1 MLSRNKY
8 ITVLFIITSTLFSS
22 LNASHLINGNNE
34 PFLIVQDTIMKKTI
48 KNDTIKPE
56 SIKYDTI
63 NTESIKTDSNGTI
76 SAIQDS
82 IKLITTIKDSLSTPP
97 LDTLNQNLLVIQD
110 SIPIIRDSFSV
121 EYFTAR
127 IDSFALGKI
136 HPLDTSLFG
145 IQNYDPTYQAGS
157 YYANLGNVG
166 LPAKNLRFKPR
177 ISEGFNYRYSP
188 LDIHTYT
195 NENVKYYRLFRPF
208 TELYYVS
215 GPKKENN
222 LRVIHSQ
229 NISRGLNVGINF
241 KFINAP
247 GLYEQQQSDNKNL
260 YVTARYSTKN
270 GRYGF
275 IANYIHDKLII
286 EENGGLV
293 NDSAFIFSLEVNRKL
308 IGVNLKQAKNTLKKG
323 SIYLNQYFNI
333 GRAPYI
339 TTDTLGQKSRH
350 QGLPL
355 GQLSHTFSIERKSF
369 IFEDIKEDSA
379 YFQNFD
385 PILNSTGTF
394 DSTRILRIENQ
405 VKWSNLGYEIQ
416 PADKPIYMYFG
427 IKQLYTEVYDT
438 ITRQSF
444 HNIIPKAGISTFLFK
459 SFRLNMD
466 GFYVLGDHNDG
477 DYSLHTNIRQYI
489 GNEDSNYG
497 SLKLHAEIAKQSPSW
512 FYNLYHGN
520 YLRWETDFVAEK
532 YFTLQADYS
541 YKGITAG
548 VTYQKIDNYIF
559 MDKTAHPIQT
569 EITQSI
575 FTATLD
581 VMKKLGNFSLDAH
594 LIYQK
599 PKSDSLLRVPEFHGS
614 ISINYTRSLFKN
626 ATTVQPGIEIFYNT
640 AYFADAY
647 MPATRSFY
655 LQNMNKIGN
664 AVYADL
670 YLNFTIKNTMFFFK
684 YQHFNAAVTG
694 YNYFLVPHYP
704 MPDYAIKFGVIWRFI
719 D

>member
-8 ITVLFIITSTLFSS
+8 ITLLIIITSTLFSS
-22 LNASHLINGNNE
+22 VYPSHLTDGNKN
-34 PFLIVQDTIMKKTI
+34 PFFIPQDTLQQKSP

-56 SIKYDTI
+56 KIKRDTIQFNSVIQDTI
-63 NTESIKTDSNGTI
+63 NLTE
-76 SAIQDS
+76 
-82 IKLITTIKDSLSTPP
+82 TIKDTKSATP
-97 LDTLNQNLLVIQD
+97 LDTLNQKILETQD
-110 SIPIIRDSFSV
+110 SIPIIRDSFLV

-136 HPLDTSLFG
+136 HRIDTSLFG
-145 IQNYDPTYQAGS
+145 IQNYNLTYKAGS

-166 LPAKNLRFKPR
+166 LPAKYLRFKPQ

-188 LDIHTYT
+188 LDLHTYT
-195 NENVKYYRLFRPF
+195 YEDVKYYRLYRPY
-208 TELYYVS
+208 TELYFVS
-215 GPKKENN
+215 GGKKENN
-222 LRVIHSQ
+222 FRVIHSQ
-229 NISRGLNVGINF
+229 NISRGLNVGLNF
-241 KFINAP
+241 KFINSP
-247 GLYEQQQSDNKNL
+247 GIYEKQRSDNKNL
-260 YVTARYSTKN
+260 YVTARYSTRN

-293 NDSAFIFSLEVNRKL
+293 NDSAFKFSLEVNRKL
-308 IGVNLKQAKNTLKKG
+308 IGINLQDAKNTLKKG

-339 TTDTLGQKSRH
+339 TADTLGRKTRH

-355 GQLSHTFSIERKSF
+355 GQISHTLSIERKSF

-379 YFQNFD
+379 YYQKFD
-385 PILNSTGTF
+385 PILNRTSTF
-394 DSTRILRIENQ
+394 DSTRIFKIENQ
-405 VKWSNLGYEIQ
+405 IKWSNLGYEIQ

-438 ITRQSF
+438 IVKQSF
-444 HNIIPKAGISTFLFK
+444 NNIIPKAGLSTFLFK
-459 SFRLNMD
+459 SFRLNLE

-477 DYSLHTNIRQYI
+477 DYYLQANIRQFI
-489 GNEDSNYG
+489 GNEDRNYG
-497 SLKLHAEIAKQSPSW
+497 FLNLHAEIIKQSPSW

-520 YLRWETDFVAEK
+520 YLRWETDFTAEK
-532 YFTLQADYS
+532 YLTLEADYS

-548 VTYQKIDNYIF
+548 INYQKIDNYIF
-559 MDKTAHPIQT
+559 MDKTAHPNQT
-569 EITQSI
+569 EITQSLI
-575 FTATLD
+575 TATLD
-581 VMKKLGNFSLDAH
+581 VIKRFRDFRIDAH
-594 LIYQK
+594 MIYQK

-614 ISINYTRSLFKN
+614 ISFNYTKSLFQN
-626 ATTVQPGIEIFYNT
+626 ATTIQPGIEVFYNT

-655 LQNMNKIGN
+655 LQNTNKIGN
-664 AVYADL
+664 AIYADL
-670 YLNFTIKNTMFFFK
+670 YLNFTIKNTMFFLK
-684 YQHFNAAVTG
+684 YQHFNAAITG

-704 MPDYAIKFGVIWRFI
+704 MPDYAIKFGVIWKFV

>member
-1 MLSRNKY
+1 MLSGNKY
-8 ITVLFIITSTLFSS
+8 ITFLFIISSTLFSS
-22 LNASHLINGNNE
+22 LYASHFTDENKKPLFIT
-34 PFLIVQDTIMKKTI
+34 QDTIPQKSIKK
-48 KNDTIKPE
+48 DTIKPWK
-56 SIKYDTI
+56 IKEDTI
-63 NTESIKTDSNGTI
+63 QSI

-82 IKLITTIKDSLSTPP
+82 INLIGTIKDSLVAAP
-97 LDTLNQNLLVIQD
+97 LDTLNPNKLKTQD
-110 SIPIIRDSFSV
+110 SIPIIRDSFLV

-136 HPLDTSLFG
+136 HRLDTSLSG

-166 LPAKNLRFKPR
+166 LPAKNLRFKPQ

-247 GLYEQQQSDNKNL
+247 GLYEHQRSDNKNL
-260 YVTARYSTKN
+260 YVTARYSTRN

-293 NDSAFIFSLEVNRKL
+293 NDSAFTFSLEVNRKL
-308 IGVNLKQAKNTLKKG
+308 IAVNLQQAKNTLKKG

-355 GQLSHTFSIERKSF
+355 GQLSHTLSIERKSF
-369 IFEDIKEDSA
+369 IFEDTKDQSA
-379 YFQNFD
+379 YYNKFD
-385 PILNSTGTF
+385 EILNPTNAF

-416 PADKPIYMYFG
+416 PEDKPIYVYFG
-427 IKQLYTEVYDT
+427 IKQLHTEVYDT
-438 ITRQSF
+438 IARQSF
-444 HNIIPKAGISTFLFK
+444 NNMIPKAGISTFLFK
-459 SFRLNMD
+459 SFRLNVD

-477 DYSLHTNIRQYI
+477 NYSLQANIRQFI
-489 GNEDSNYG
+489 GNKDRNYG
-497 SLKLHAEIAKQSPSW
+497 LLNLRAEIAKQSPSW

-520 YLRWETDFVAEK
+520 YLRWETDFSAEK
-532 YFTLQADYS
+532 YLILQADYS

-548 VTYQKIDNYIF
+548 INYQKIDNYIF
-559 MDKTAHPIQT
+559 MDKTAHPKQT

-581 VMKKLGNFSLDAH
+581 VKKRLGDFSMDAH

-614 ISINYTRSLFKN
+614 ISFYYTRSLFQN

-647 MPATRSFY
+647 MPATRSFH
-655 LQNMNKIGN
+655 LQNMNRIGN
-664 AVYADL
+664 AFYADL
-670 YLNFTIKNTMFFFK
+670 YLNFTIKNTLLFFK

-704 MPDYAIKFGVIWRFI
+704 MPDYAIKFGVIWKFI